1 MALWKFSNKNKYG
14 NWRHR
19 IIALPDGKPFSHG
32 PGFGSSVGVS
42 RFRYTHEHM
51 YPPALFV
58 SPKDGQKYI
67 MPGWQKVLPE
77 TTLNDIEW
85 IKPEIKVVK
94 SKDTPILI
102 SEYKFESKSEPG
114 SFYVVR
120 VTGDKVKCNCA
131 GQYRAKDRQCKHMKE
146 IIQKLKNDNK

>member
-14 NWRHR
+14 TWRHR

-32 PGFGSSVGVS
+32 PGFGSSVNVS
-42 RFRYTHEHM
+42 LFRYTHEHR

-58 SPKDGQKYI
+58 SSRDGQKYI
-67 MPGWQKVLPE
+67 IPGYQKVLPE
-77 TTLNDIEW
+77 TTLKDIVW
-85 IKPEIKVVK
+85 IKPESKVVK
-94 SKDTPILI
+94 SKDTPTL
-102 SEYKFESKSEPG
+102 EYKFESKSEPG
-114 SFYVVR
+114 SFYVVK

-146 IIQKLKNDNK
+146 VIQKLKNDNK